1 MYNENKK
8 VICDKCK
15 TEIKKLKE
23 NNLIDG
29 EKLKVFK
36 NPRRILE
43 ANFPI
48 TRDDGKI
55 EIINAFRVLYNGDL
69 GPGKGGIRFHQDVDL
84 EEVSELAFIMSL
96 KTSLAEL
103 PFGGAKGGVKINPRD
118 YSESELENISR
129 GYVREF
135 FNYLGPKIDVPA
147 PDVNTNPKIMSWM
160 RSEFEKI
167 SGEDSP
173 AFITGKTIENGGSL
187 GRDKST
193 AMGAFYIIQ
202 ERYRDIEKKKDISV
216 IIQGFGNAGSV
227 IAKLLFESGYKIL
240 GVSDSKTALYNESGL
255 EIDKIYNFI
264 YENENKKRLAEYT
277 DENCKNITNAELLEM
292 ETDILIPAALGD
304 VITFENVKNIKAKEI
319 VELANGPITPR
330 AEDELLKNNILI
342 IPDLLANAGGVI
354 VSAFEWEQNLKNEHW
369 ELETVNNKLKE
380 KILKAYSQVIS
391 LAKEKNIDLRLA
403 AHKIAIDN
411 IIEKG
416 KK

>member
-1 MYNENKK
+1 MYSKNEK
-8 VICDKCK
+8 VICNKCK
-15 TEIKKLKE
+15 SEIKKLKE

-29 EKLKVFK
+29 EKLKIFK
-36 NPRRILE
+36 HPRRILE

-84 EEVSELAFIMSL
+84 EEVSELAFTMSL
-96 KTSLAEL
+96 KTSLTEL

-118 YSESELENISR
+118 YSENELENISR

-173 AFITGKTIENGGSL
+173 AFITGKTISDGGSL

-202 ERYRDIEKKKDISV
+202 EKYRGVENKKDISV

-240 GVSDSKTALYNESGL
+240 GISDSKTALYNKSGL

-264 YENENKKRLAEYT
+264 YENENKKRLAEYNGG
-277 DENCKNITNAELLEM
+277 DCKNITNAELLEM

-304 VITFENVKNIKAKEI
+304 VITLENVKNIKAKEI
-319 VELANGPITPR
+319 VELANGPITPE
-330 AEDELLKNNILI
+330 AEEELLKNNILI

-354 VSAFEWEQNLKNEHW
+354 VSAFEWEQNLKKEHW

-411 IIEKG
+411 IIKKG

>member
-1 MYNENKK
+1 
-8 VICDKCK
+8 
-15 TEIKKLKE
+15 
-23 NNLIDG
+23 
-29 EKLKVFK
+29 
-36 NPRRILE
+36 
-43 ANFPI
+43 
-48 TRDDGKI
+48 
-55 EIINAFRVLYNGDL
+55 
-69 GPGKGGIRFHQDVDL
+69 
-84 EEVSELAFIMSL
+84 
-96 KTSLAEL
+96 
-103 PFGGAKGGVKINPRD
+103 
-118 YSESELENISR
+118 
-129 GYVREF
+129 
-135 FNYLGPKIDVPA
+135 
-147 PDVNTNPKIMSWM
+147 M

-202 ERYRDIEKKKDISV
+202 ERYSDIEKKKDISV

-319 VELANGPITPR
+319 VELANGPITPP

-354 VSAFEWEQNLKNEHW
+354 VSAFEWEQNLKNEH
-369 ELETVNNKLKE
+369 
-380 KILKAYSQVIS
+380 
-391 LAKEKNIDLRLA
+391 
-403 AHKIAIDN
+403 
-411 IIEKG
+411 
-416 KK
+416 